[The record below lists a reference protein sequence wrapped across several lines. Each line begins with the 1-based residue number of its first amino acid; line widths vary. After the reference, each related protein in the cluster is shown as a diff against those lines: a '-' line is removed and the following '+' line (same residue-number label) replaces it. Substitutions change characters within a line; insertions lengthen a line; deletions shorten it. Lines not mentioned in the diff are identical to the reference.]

1 MKGIQKMKNISQISL
16 AITLALGASSA
27 FAETVTLD
35 VTAWKG
41 NKAEPAAMPE
51 LLDKFH
57 AQNPDIKIEFSY
69 ITRGDTDMVIPPRL
83 QGGNNA
89 PDVMMVD
96 MPLVKTWG
104 DAGLLKDLGTDSSWY
119 KEVNPQV
126 RDSLA
131 PNGKLYVQPLEI
143 VGLGNFVNLDLLAK
157 AGIDKAPLTIDEL
170 LDSCKKLD
178 AAGITPMLFSS
189 ELSGSMVIVAN
200 GIKDSSV
207 KPWQLGNGEA
217 TFSDDKGFQQ
227 SFATAQ
233 QLIDAKCFNPTMNA
247 GLDPWGTSLTQFSS
261 GKVAMLPQGA
271 WNIGSF
277 NEQPDLNYIFT
288 ALPGNTET
296 GIALDTFGM
305 GWAISSATKH
315 EAAARRFLEFF
326 TDQENLGAF
335 LKADSGYNPY
345 VGGPNGLPELAEGY
359 DKARNAG
366 NIVMWPV
373 FMNHW
378 PAAMNQGTND
388 GIAKFLMKPSDI
400 EGVLEFWDETVEDN
414 L

>member
-1 MKGIQKMKNISQISL
+1 MRKIKQISL
-16 AITLALGASSA
+16 AVSLSLAANMA
-27 FAETVTLD
+27 FADTVTLD

-41 NKAEPAAMPE
+41 NQAEPAAMPE
-51 LLDKFH
+51 LLEKFH
-57 AQNPDIKIEFSY
+57 AQNPDINIEFSF
-69 ITRGDTDMVIPPRL
+69 ITRGDTDIVIPPRL

-104 DAGLLKDLGTDSSWY
+104 DAGLLMDLGTDSPWY
-119 KEVNPQV
+119 ENVTPQV

-157 AGIDKAPLTIDEL
+157 AGIDKAPLTIDQLIE
-170 LDSCKKLD
+170 SCKKLD

-189 ELSGSMVIVAN
+189 ELSGPMIVIAN
-200 GIKDSSV
+200 GIKNSQSQ
-207 KPWQLGNGEA
+207 PWQLGNGEEK
-217 TFSDDKGFQQ
+217 FEEDEGFKE
-227 SFATAQ
+227 SFAMTKK
-233 QLIDAKCFNPTMNA
+233 LIDAKCFSPRMNA

-261 GKVAMLPQGA
+261 GRVAMLPQGA
-271 WNIGSF
+271 WNISSF
-277 NEQPDLNYIFT
+277 DKQEGLNYVFT
-288 ALPGNTET
+288 ALPGKTET

-305 GWAISSATKH
+305 GWAISSTTKK
-315 EAAARRFLEFF
+315 EEAARRFLAFF
-326 TDQENLGAF
+326 ADQENLGKF

-345 VGGPNGLPELAEGY
+345 VGGPSGLPELADGY
-359 DKARNAG
+359 DAARKAG

-378 PAAMNQGTND
+378 PGAMNQGMND
-388 GIAKFLMKPSDI
+388 GVAKFLMDPSDT
-400 EGVLEFWDETVEDN
+400 EGVLEYWDEIVEDS